1 MLQRIE
7 QTAHMSVARAC
18 GFAALAIATFM
29 VGLSGDVATSLKAGG
44 ILSLVTSAILLLKA
58 WHAAQ
63 RPYKHTEVW
72 LMLAPQ
78 DRPNSAIAQQIIST
92 VLRETFLYFAL
103 HAALSAAML
112 LGSAVTYSL
121 LFHAS

>member
-7 QTAHMSVARAC
+7 HTAQISVARAC

-29 VGLSGDVATSLKAGG
+29 VGLSGDIATSLRAGG
-44 ILSLVTSAILLLKA
+44 ILSLVTSVILLLKA
-58 WHAAQ
+58 WQAAR
-63 RPYKHTEVW
+63 RPYKHTELW

-78 DRPNSAIAQQIIST
+78 DRPNSAIAQQIIGT

-103 HAALSAAML
+103 HAALAAAML
-112 LGSAVTYSL
+112 LGSGIVYGL
-121 LFHAS
+121 LFPAS